1 MPKFVTQGTPTTTG
15 GVVLEGHSTILIDGK
30 PATSVNQKAT
40 CASGRKSCKKIG
52 IIVPVGGNDA
62 AFLPNGLQA
71 ALTGYQVLC
80 NCPDNFIQDP
90 SNSVNVGFGSDGIN
104 FGGNVNMGANVNI
117 NLGNGVS
124 IGSNTSMPNTENVVS
139 DVIHELGKEFNE
151 HFVLRDKLTS
161 KNASEFAYKINTNS
175 GSVEGITESGGKTKL
190 ISGDKEDLAELEYV
204 FQTKVGIE

>member
-52 IIVPVGGNDA
+52 IIVPVGKNDA

-80 NCPDNFIQDP
+80 NCPDNFIQEP
-90 SNSVNVGFGSDGIN
+90 SNSVNVGFGSNGIN
-104 FGGNVNMGANVNI
+104 FGGNVNMGANVNL

-124 IGSNTSMPNTENVVS
+124 IGMN
-139 DVIHELGKEFNE
+139 K
-151 HFVLRDKLTS
+151 
-161 KNASEFAYKINTNS
+161 
-175 GSVEGITESGGKTKL
+175 TESRIDEMLFFDRKMNFSTIVKYRIETTDGLAINQGNSSMGYSGKLK
-190 ISGDKEDLAELEYV
+190 SSQKVKVYV
-204 FQTKVGIE
+204 R